1 MLENG
6 EIDSQTQRLFFGG
19 KLLRKL
25 LNFVPLMIDI
35 VPVFVNLQK
44 SIIIYVCCLEVNGH
58 YFSLVIRKNM
68 VG

>member
-25 LNFVPLMIDI
+25 SNFVPLMIDI

-44 SIIIYVCCLEVNGH
+44 SIIIYVLL
-58 YFSLVIRKNM
+58 FRS
-68 VG
+68 